1 MSASKITLA
10 AFYALFL
17 GGCASGGYKEP
28 TRMEAA
34 RVLDVHQVAS
44 NGSWG
49 PGAAIG
55 GIAGVLTGGG
65 HSTESKVI
73 RGAGGALVG
82 AAINKVLT
90 TGTTHTSL
98 ILETGRGQM
107 MQVDHDASDLMPG
120 DCVVINTRSDGDVT
134 IQRTS
139 ATQCQ
144 F

>member
-1 MSASKITLA
+1 MSASKITIA
-10 AFYALFL
+10 AFSALFL
-17 GGCASGGYKEP
+17 GGCASGGYSEP

-44 NGSWG
+44 NGSWA

-55 GIAGVLTGGG
+55 GVAGVLTGSG

-73 RGAGGALVG
+73 RGAGGALIG

-90 TGTTHTSL
+90 TGNTHTSL
-98 ILETGRGQM
+98 VLETGRGQM
-107 MQVDHDASDLMPG
+107 MQVDHDASDLVPG
-120 DCVVINTRSDGDVT
+120 DCVVINTRTDGNVS

>member
-1 MSASKITLA
+1 MSASKVTLT
-10 AFYALFL
+10 AFSALVL
-17 GGCASGGYKEP
+17 GGCVSGSYNEP
-28 TRMEAA
+28 TRIETA

-44 NGSWG
+44 NGSWA

-55 GIAGVLTGGG
+55 GVAGVLTGGG
-65 HSTESKVI
+65 HSTESKII

-90 TGTTHTSL
+90 TGNLHTSL
-98 ILETGRGQM
+98 VLETGRGQM
-107 MQVDHDASDLMPG
+107 MQVEHDANDLAPG
-120 DCVVINTRSDGDVT
+120 DCVVINTRRDGNVS